1 MFNSINCV
9 SQINNIQVDDAHD
22 IDVVIPKYNLVEYSD
37 TYSKIPGSLWQY
49 YRDEPGLDNNNIII
63 DFPAN
68 DNNSMSFRFEEK
80 ITGQTGWNNG
90 SVKISK

>member
-37 TYSKIPGSLWQY
+37 TYSKIPGSL
-49 YRDEPGLDNNNIII
+49 
-63 DFPAN
+63 
-68 DNNSMSFRFEEK
+68 
-80 ITGQTGWNNG
+80 
-90 SVKISK
+90 